1 MVMPWRCA
9 CSCTCDACAA
19 ASDWLIGVAS
29 ALFTSAVAI
38 VPERALGSNQLVRIL
53 EQLAHTRGLPKAIR
67 TDNELNA
74 IGVLQKEQA
83 HSWLSKQPKK
93 QCCFN
98 VCQGWIRLVARA
110 VYVEHTTLDSVGV
123 EAYSPRCSCTRRTAP
138 TSGLRRCAEVA
149 LKNVGYINIAHSRD
163 MS

>member
-83 HSWLSKQPKK
+83 HSGCQSSPKNSVASTFAKGGFGLLLELFTLSTQLLIASELKRT
-93 QCCFN
+93 
-98 VCQGWIRLVARA
+98 RL
-110 VYVEHTTLDSVGV
+110 D
-123 EAYSPRCSCTRRTAP
+123 AP
-138 TSGLRRCAEVA
+138 APGEQRV
-149 LKNVGYINIAHSRD
+149 
-163 MS
+163 